1 MQNAWKPD
9 LSEAEARQLMEECM
23 RVMFYRDK
31 KATDEIQICTVTKKG
46 VKIEP
51 SYRIS
56 SEWQLEWFKNMT
68 NEFWRP
74 IRIYNQ

>member
-1 MQNAWKPD
+1 
-9 LSEAEARQLMEECM
+9 M

-31 KATDEIQICTVTKKG
+31 KATDEIQITTVTQAGG

-51 SYRIS
+51 SYKIS
-56 SEWQLEWFKNMT
+56 SEWSLDWFKNST

-74 IRIYNQ
+74 IRIYPLNRA